1 MFQSAVVKLTSWYVG
16 ALVLVCLLFSIPIY
30 AITTT
35 RLRSSG
41 LRQTDYVRQLPNQ
54 FNAQRIVPQLEV
66 VREQQLRR
74 DREQLILNLLIINAA
89 IIGTGAYASYL
100 FARRTLRPIE
110 EAHATQ
116 AQFTAN
122 ASHEL
127 RTPLAVM
134 QTEIDVALRN
144 KKLSSAEAREI
155 LQSNLEEVARL
166 RQLSDQLL
174 GLTRAE
180 AEQMKLEK
188 VDVAKLIQS
197 QMDLLAS
204 RYNIPIAVQVKKL
217 VHVMADELLLAQVLD
232 IIVENAV
239 TYSGLEDPKIS
250 VGLVSDKQQ
259 AVITI
264 TNQGKVIAKKDLE
277 QIFDRFYRGAQATSQ
292 NPTGHGLGL
301 ALAKDLVVRHGGEI
315 TATSSKNGTVFS
327 IQLDHAS

>member
-1 MFQSAVVKLTSWYVG
+1 MFKSAVVKLTSWYVG

-54 FNAQRIVPQLEV
+54 FNAQRIIPQLEV

-110 EAHATQ
+110 EAHAAQ

-180 AEQMKLEK
+180 AEQMKLTK
-188 VDVAKLIQS
+188 VDLAKLVQS
-197 QMDLLAS
+197 QMKLLAS
-204 RYNIPIAVQVKKL
+204 RYNIPIAVQAKKS
-217 VHVMADELLLAQVLD
+217 VDVMADELLLAQVLD

-239 TYSGLEDPKIS
+239 TYSGFDDPNIN
-250 VGLVSDKQQ
+250 VALVTEKQQ

>member
-1 MFQSAVVKLTSWYVG
+1 MFKSAVVKLTSWYVG